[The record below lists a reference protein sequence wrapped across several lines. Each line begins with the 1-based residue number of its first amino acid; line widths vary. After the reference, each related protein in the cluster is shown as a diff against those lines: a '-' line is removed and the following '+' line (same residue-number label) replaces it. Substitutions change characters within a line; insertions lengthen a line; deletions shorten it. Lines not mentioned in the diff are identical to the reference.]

1 MTGKDMHI
9 LIVADDT
16 EISAAMI
23 QHAVGQLGADVTLVD
38 SISDACAVAASVD
51 FDVVLA
57 SAQVPDGDVTAL
69 LEAEDTVAAPVIVI
83 DDGLDG
89 DRVLSAMRLG
99 AADII
104 CRPIDFDYL
113 TRRIRHLVREHHLD
127 QHESRRAERLRRLS
141 SQLIRDRRELR
152 QRVDLICRDLV
163 IAYRRLAEKVVSA
176 PVGVHDHQARFEE
189 DRC

>member
-16 EISAAMI
+16 EVSATII
-23 QHAVGQLGADVTLVD
+23 QHAVEQLGADVTLVD
-38 SISDACAVAASVD
+38 SISDACAAAASIA

-57 SAQVPDGDVTAL
+57 SARLSDGDATAL
-69 LEAEDTVAAPVIVI
+69 LEAEDAIAAPVILI
-83 DDGLDG
+83 DDSLDEE
-89 DRVLSAMRLG
+89 RVLTAMRLG

-113 TRRIRHLVREHHLD
+113 TRRIRHLVRAHRRD
-127 QHESRRAERLRRLS
+127 QHDSRRAARLRSLS
-141 SQLIRDRRELR
+141 SQLIHDRRELR
-152 QRVDLICRDLV
+152 RRVDLICRDLV
-163 IAYRRLAEKVVSA
+163 VAYRRLAEKVVSG
-176 PVGVHDHQARFEE
+176 PTGGPEHQPRFEE

>member
-16 EISAAMI
+16 EVSAAII

-38 SISDACAVAASVD
+38 SISDACAAAASIT

-57 SAQVPDGDVTAL
+57 SAQLIDGDATAL
-69 LEAEDTVAAPVIVI
+69 LDAEDAIDAPVILI
-83 DDGLDG
+83 DDSLDQ

-104 CRPIDFDYL
+104 CQPFDFDYL
-113 TRRIRHLVREHHLD
+113 TRRIRHLVRTHRTDRHD
-127 QHESRRAERLRRLS
+127 ARRSARLRSLS

-152 QRVDLICRDLV
+152 KRVDLICRDLV
-163 IAYRRLAEKVVSA
+163 VAYRRLAEKVVSVPTGA
-176 PVGVHDHQARFEE
+176 HEHQTRFEE

>member
-16 EISAAMI
+16 EVSAAII
-23 QHAVGQLGADVTLVD
+23 QHAVGQLDADVTLVD
-38 SISDACAVAASVD
+38 SISDACAAAASTA
-51 FDVVLA
+51 FDLVLA
-57 SAQVPDGDVTAL
+57 SAQLSDGDATAL
-69 LEAEDTVAAPVIVI
+69 LEAEDAVAAPVIVI
-83 DDGLDG
+83 DDRLDG

-113 TRRIRHLVREHHLD
+113 TRRIRHLVREHRTGE
-127 QHESRRAERLRRLS
+127 HESRRAARLRRLS
-141 SQLIRDRRELR
+141 SQLIKDRRELR

-163 IAYRRLAEKVVSA
+163 VAYRRLAEKVVSVPA
-176 PVGVHDHQARFEE
+176 GAHDHQPRFEE

>member
-1 MTGKDMHI
+1 MTGKYMHI

-16 EISAAMI
+16 EISAAI
-23 QHAVGQLGADVTLVD
+23 IRHAVGQLEADVTLVH
-38 SISDACAVAASVD
+38 SISDACTAAASVA

-57 SAQVPDGDVTAL
+57 SSQVPDGDVTAL
-69 LEAEDTVAAPVIVI
+69 LEAEDAVAAPVIVI
-83 DDGLDG
+83 DDSLDG

-104 CRPIDFDYL
+104 CQPIDFEYL
-113 TRRIRHLVREHHLD
+113 TRRIRHLVRGHRADE
-127 QHESRRAERLRRLS
+127 HESRRAARLRRLS

-163 IAYRRLAEKVVSA
+163 VAYRRLAEKVVSA
-176 PVGVHDHQARFEE
+176 PTGTHDHESRFEE